1 MCVGPY
7 ITGGAEEAGVQAT
20 NTSPKPVMPKIPAP
34 PADLVT
40 PVLPRIPV
48 QK

>member
-7 ITGGAEEAGVQAT
+7 ITGGEDEAGVQAT
-20 NTSPKPVMPKIPAP
+20 NTSPKPVLPKIAAP
-34 PADLVT
+34 PADLVNT
-40 PVLPRIPV
+40 VLPRIPV